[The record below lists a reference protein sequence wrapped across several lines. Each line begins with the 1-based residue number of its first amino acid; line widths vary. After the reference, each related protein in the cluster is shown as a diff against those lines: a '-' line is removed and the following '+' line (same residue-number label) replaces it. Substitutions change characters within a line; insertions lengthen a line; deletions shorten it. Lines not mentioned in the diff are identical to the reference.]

1 MFKTDT
7 KKLFNEVTRSYNQLK
22 SAKNSEE
29 KMALANYIGNLYVDI
44 ASVQEDDV
52 YISKKTIFGSRKNYQ
67 KFMKKIDIYEIKMLE
82 NYVLQKDFHR
92 DYLKKVLNGMKS
104 NIKCIDR
111 DEICKTSIL
120 SIDEYYSIFYDF
132 MKEAI
137 MANII
142 LIGMPS
148 CGKSTVG
155 VLLAKNLGYRF
166 IDSDILIQEREGK
179 LLHEI
184 ISEQGLDGFIAVENA
199 VNASIEIDRAVIATG
214 GSVVYGTEAMS
225 HLKRIGRVIYL
236 KISYETLAARLGD
249 YVHRGVVLQKGYTLR
264 DMYEERAVLYEKYAD
279 VIIDEDSVGEEHL
292 GQTLEKCMAAC
303 AEFI

>member
-1 MFKTDT
+1 
-7 KKLFNEVTRSYNQLK
+7 
-22 SAKNSEE
+22 
-29 KMALANYIGNLYVDI
+29 
-44 ASVQEDDV
+44 
-52 YISKKTIFGSRKNYQ
+52 
-67 KFMKKIDIYEIKMLE
+67 
-82 NYVLQKDFHR
+82 
-92 DYLKKVLNGMKS
+92 
-104 NIKCIDR
+104 
-111 DEICKTSIL
+111 
-120 SIDEYYSIFYDF
+120 
-132 MKEAI
+132 

-155 VLLAKNLGYRF
+155 VLLAKKLGYRF

-184 ISEQGLDGFIAVENA
+184 ISEQGVDGFIAVENA
-199 VNASIEIDRAVIATG
+199 FNASIEIDRAVIATG

-279 VIIDEDSVGEEHL
+279 VIIDEDSVGEERL